1 MHTSNSAQP
10 DATLGRSA
18 AGFTLLELL
27 IVTALLALVAS
38 FAVPGLH
45 SLLSYGRRAT
55 EINRL
60 DNDLIY
66 ARSEAITRGQ
76 TITLCT
82 STDGDMCSTE
92 HNWDGGWIV
101 FVDEDENLKRDPDEA
116 LLRVKPAF
124 TSSDRLVGNR
134 LVAHHIGYQREG
146 FLKGLHNG
154 TITFSTVPDR
164 RGLRRCLIIS
174 RTGRIR
180 AVGAADKSCG
190 GK

>member
-1 MHTSNSAQP
+1 MERIAS
-10 DATLGRSA
+10 
-18 AGFTLLELL
+18 GFTLLELL
-27 IVTALLALVAS
+27 IVTALMALVAS

-45 SLLSYGRRAT
+45 SLLTYGRRAT

-82 STDGDMCSTE
+82 SRDGDRCSTD
-92 HNWDGGWIV
+92 NDWDGGWII
-101 FVDEDENLKRDPDEA
+101 FVDEDGNLERGSGEA
-116 LLRVKPAF
+116 LLRVKPGF
-124 TSSDRLVGNR
+124 RSNDRLVGNR

-180 AVGAADKSCG
+180 AIGGADKRCG
-190 GK
+190 GH